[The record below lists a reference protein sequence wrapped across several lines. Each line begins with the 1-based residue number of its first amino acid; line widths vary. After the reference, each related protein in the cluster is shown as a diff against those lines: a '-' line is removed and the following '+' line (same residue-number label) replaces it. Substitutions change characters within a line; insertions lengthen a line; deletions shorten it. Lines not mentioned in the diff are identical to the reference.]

1 MNLDNNHWRTHLFK
15 FLSGA
20 YFPLSSLWACPC
32 LLGAGFPFLQLLSV
46 LCSNSYILL
55 LLFFILALPTVFFS
69 FVSKDPQVPFTL
81 LINKFLLTYLNFIAI
96 LSGLSHLFYS
106 LYPSSRSINCLN
118 ENQNHPA
125 PLYQFQCLFWRET
138 DTVELTLY
146 LICLLN
152 GFFEV
157 TFWMSFSW
165 VYFFHQLDCKF
176 VRDRLSIL
184 FTSASTSNPTPNSN
198 LSLHTVSDQKRL
210 WRFDLLMMPVTNM
223 YEICLVCKS
232 LL

>member
-32 LLGAGFPFLQLLSV
+32 LLGVGFPFLQLLSV

-106 LYPSSRSINCLN
+106 LYPSRSINCLN

-146 LICLLN
+146 LMFIEWFLWSN
-152 GFFEV
+152 IFNE
-157 TFWMSFSW
+157 
-165 VYFFHQLDCKF
+165 
-176 VRDRLSIL
+176 L
-184 FTSASTSNPTPNSN
+184 F
-198 LSLHTVSDQKRL
+198 
-210 WRFDLLMMPVTNM
+210 M
-223 YEICLVCKS
+223 S
-232 LL
+232 LLLSPTRL